1 MFTIKEEE
9 EEEEEEVFF
18 QCEIKNF
25 FGLNTLTIKV
35 KIISF

>member
-1 MFTIKEEE
+1 MFTIK

-18 QCEIKNF
+18 QCEIRNF
-25 FGLNTLTIKV
+25 FGLNTLTTTV